1 LTSHAKKYIM
11 YIDYPLYVM
20 GEMAMQASIS
30 EVRENMADMINRV
43 AYGGERVVLQRRS
56 KGVAAMVS
64 MDDLAMLQSLEDQSD
79 VKAALRAR
87 KEKGSVPLAKI
98 KNRLGMK

>member
-1 LTSHAKKYIM
+1 MTFCTCREET
-11 YIDYPLYVM
+11 VV
-20 GEMAMQASIS
+20 QASIS
-30 EVRENMADMINRV
+30 EVRNNMADVINRV
-43 AYGGERVVLQRRS
+43 TYGGERVILQRRS

-64 MDDLAMLQSLEDQSD
+64 MEDLALLEALEDQSD

-98 KNRLGMK
+98 KARLGMK

>member
-1 LTSHAKKYIM
+1 
-11 YIDYPLYVM
+11 
-20 GEMAMQASIS
+20 MQVSVS
-30 EVRENMADMINRV
+30 EIRNNMADVINRV

-64 MDDLAMLQSLEDQSD
+64 MEDLALLQALEDQSD

-87 KEKGSVPLAKI
+87 KERGSVRLEKI
-98 KNRLGMK
+98 KARLGMK